1 MAQKFSALKTR
12 QCEPVEQVKIRLRLL
27 PLSPSAY
34 FGKASSLQGYWFMLT
49 SDVTFADSWT
59 MRNLTESNIWDH
71 RDQWTEK
78 ILPES
83 KPRDALTKEFIQ
95 LPVQY
100 SFLFLTSNTWY
111 FRWIINFRYF
121 PFLPFSNN
129 SLLYGCSIIIVH
141 QMCQGTDNLSFNS
154 RGDSHGAYLK
164 NLWLLLE
171 EWTWYRNLDCLS
183 WEGLTIFYAWKKKMH
198 WYLCDQKN
206 TYGKDYLFPDI
217 HSCLIWE

>member
-111 FRWIINFRYF
+111 FRWIIDFRYF

-141 QMCQGTDNLSFNS
+141 QMCQGQIICHLIQRWFSWSLSQEPMTFTWGMDLVQKLGLSFL
-154 RGDSHGAYLK
+154 RRIDYILCM
-164 NLWLLLE
+164 E
-171 EWTWYRNLDCLS
+171 EENALVFVWPKEY
-183 WEGLTIFYAWKKKMH
+183 
-198 WYLCDQKN
+198 
-206 TYGKDYLFPDI
+206 
-217 HSCLIWE
+217 IW

>member
-1 MAQKFSALKTR
+1 MTKNLATWGFAELNKPTEIILRCHSQKVVLVRDNSMAQKFSALKTR

-129 SLLYGCSIIIVH
+129 SL
-141 QMCQGTDNLSFNS
+141 
-154 RGDSHGAYLK
+154 
-164 NLWLLLE
+164 
-171 EWTWYRNLDCLS
+171 
-183 WEGLTIFYAWKKKMH
+183 
-198 WYLCDQKN
+198 
-206 TYGKDYLFPDI
+206 
-217 HSCLIWE
+217 